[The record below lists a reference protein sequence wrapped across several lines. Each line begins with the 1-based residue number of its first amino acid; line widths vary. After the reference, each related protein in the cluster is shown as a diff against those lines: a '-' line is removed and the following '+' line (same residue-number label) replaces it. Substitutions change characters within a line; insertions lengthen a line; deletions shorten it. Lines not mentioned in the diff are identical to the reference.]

1 MAATYIQ
8 HHRFLVFFFIL
19 SRLLHSVHTSFKSSI
34 LEKYFRGTKIQD
46 PLRNSMMAQAF
57 LSQLLTAENRVE
69 SEANA
74 QCSVCLQ
81 EYGTLTQTGAIECE
95 VRLPC
100 NHRLGSMCAFTW
112 LKSNNTC
119 PLCRKDFFPAQPRPY
134 LEHGISGNVIPNP
147 PVATRVPET
156 LENDQE
162 FLSEIVRY
170 SCSTPDWDDG
180 LSADAFRIAEPMAEA
195 LRQRVQAEGFG
206 LFSIAGTS
214 VYIVSHLLGRPRS
227 HVEISRMLSVEGD
240 GISSLHTH
248 IYADRET
255 LIDPSML
262 EVLGKGH
269 MDDVLA
275 FLPLPDSDED
285 MIENEYETSTYPVNA
300 QFLRSLC
307 CRFCYQLGH
316 RGSVVRLVQQI
327 ADAIREGSYP
337 GVRFHIKIIA
347 VSIFIALHLMGLDTS
362 YEQIQRQTGV
372 VQSTIQ
378 DSYRR
383 LYPQR
388 NHLVN
393 SSSLEYIGRHD
404 RSRALSA
411 LTSLS
416 WPPLHPEITNDPSQN
431 ESQSE
436 DDEVIHTPIQD
447 DHVLQMYRRECGSFC
462 AALGLSVQATN
473 LCYRIA
479 LVISSED
486 RVNASPLSI
495 EAVSIY
501 IATRIIGRLVS
512 YEEIS
517 TVVGLSSDAI
527 RAYYRALAR
536 RDEIIE
542 GVWLVFIGNFVGNN
556 VV

>member
-1 MAATYIQ
+1 MA
-8 HHRFLVFFFIL
+8 
-19 SRLLHSVHTSFKSSI
+19 
-34 LEKYFRGTKIQD
+34 E
-46 PLRNSMMAQAF
+46 AF
-57 LSQLLTAENRVE
+57 LSQLLTADNRVE
-69 SEANA
+69 SEAKA
-74 QCSVCLQ
+74 RCSVCLQ
-81 EYGTLTQTGAIECE
+81 TYGTLTQTGAIECE

-112 LKSNNTC
+112 LKTNNTC
-119 PLCRKDFFPAQPRPY
+119 PFCRRDFFPAQPRPY
-134 LEHGISGNVIPNP
+134 LEHGISGDVTPNP
-147 PVATRVPET
+147 PVATRAPEA
-156 LENDQE
+156 LGHDEE
-162 FLSEIVRY
+162 VLSEMVRY
-170 SCSTPDWDDG
+170 CCSTPDWDDG
-180 LSADAFRIAEPMAEA
+180 FSTDAFRIAEPMAEA

-206 LFSIAGTS
+206 LDSIAGTT

-227 HVEISRMLSVEGD
+227 HLEISRVLFVEGD
-240 GISSLHTH
+240 CISSLHTH

-255 LIDPSML
+255 LIDPPML
-262 EVLGKGH
+262 EVLGRGH
-269 MDDVLA
+269 MDDVLS
-275 FLPLPDSDED
+275 FLPLPDSVEE
-285 MIENEYETSTYPVNA
+285 MVGNEYEASIYPVNGR
-300 QFLRSLC
+300 FLRSLC

-337 GVRFHIKIIA
+337 GVRFHIKITA

-362 YEQIQRQTGV
+362 YEQIQQQTGV
-372 VQSTIQ
+372 VKSTIQ

-404 RSRALSA
+404 RSRALGA

-436 DDEVIHTPIQD
+436 DEEVIHIPIQD

-462 AALGLSVQATN
+462 AALGLNVQATN

-501 IATRIIGRLVS
+501 MATRIIGRLVS

-527 RAYYRALAR
+527 HAYYRALAR

-556 VV
+556 VVWCPNSLRTWSVCTARASHWSSPLGEDGLTDYADSLPLQ